1 MEIFQSKK
9 IMIKLLKIEKSGK
22 TNIRTNLY
30 ARIRHKKEWRM
41 ILVFNIFKFIGI
53 FMAVIMGMITVFMM
67 LIIISK
73 IEVNIKKFHISK
85 NVNNNINKKIN
96 NNGNNNWKNRR
107 TFLKISL
114 KIGNFQWLWINLD
127 KSKLAKI
134 QEKLKEQEEKNKQ
147 IKEKVNREIKN
158 DLKLIIKNKKL
169 RKELKDIKPQL
180 KRFKANIQISTKDY
194 IITSYLVA
202 IISIVISNIVPHLV
216 NEKQKRETKE
226 IIKNINYKINP
237 IYIYQNYYDIRLSM
251 IIDVSIFKI
260 LKFLIALVKISRKIS
275 KTV

>member
-1 MEIFQSKK
+1 
-9 IMIKLLKIEKSGK
+9 
-22 TNIRTNLY
+22 
-30 ARIRHKKEWRM
+30 M

-85 NVNNNINKKIN
+85 INNINKNVN
-96 NNGNNNWKNRR
+96 NNGNNNWKNRS

-114 KIGNFQWLWINLD
+114 KIGKFQWLWINLD
-127 KSKLAKI
+127 ESKLAKI

-180 KRFKANIQISTKDY
+180 KLFKANIQISTKDY

-216 NEKQKRETKE
+216 NEKQNRASKE

-237 IYIYQNYYDIRLSM
+237 IYINQNYYDIRLSM

-260 LKFLIALVKISRKIS
+260 LKFLIALVKISKKIS

>member
-1 MEIFQSKK
+1 
-9 IMIKLLKIEKSGK
+9 
-22 TNIRTNLY
+22 
-30 ARIRHKKEWRM
+30 M

-53 FMAVIMGMITVFMM
+53 FMAVIIGMITVFMM

-85 NVNNNINKKIN
+85 NVNNNIN

-114 KIGNFQWLWINLD
+114 KIGNFQWLCINLD

-237 IYIYQNYYDIRLSM
+237 IYINQNYYDIRLSM

>member
-1 MEIFQSKK
+1 
-9 IMIKLLKIEKSGK
+9 
-22 TNIRTNLY
+22 
-30 ARIRHKKEWRM
+30 
-41 ILVFNIFKFIGI
+41 
-53 FMAVIMGMITVFMM
+53 M
-67 LIIISK
+67 LFRS
-73 IEVNIKKFHISK
+73 
-85 NVNNNINKKIN
+85 
-96 NNGNNNWKNRR
+96 
-107 TFLKISL
+107 
-114 KIGNFQWLWINLD
+114 
-127 KSKLAKI
+127 
-134 QEKLKEQEEKNKQ
+134 EEKNKQ

-237 IYIYQNYYDIRLSM
+237 IYINQNYYDIRLSM

>member
-1 MEIFQSKK
+1 
-9 IMIKLLKIEKSGK
+9 
-22 TNIRTNLY
+22 
-30 ARIRHKKEWRM
+30 M
-41 ILVFNIFKFIGI
+41 ILVFNILKFIGI
-53 FMAVIMGMITVFMM
+53 FIAVIIGMITVFTI

-85 NVNNNINKKIN
+85 NGNKKVNKHVNKNVN
-96 NNGNNNWKNRR
+96 NNGNNDGKNNWKNRR
-107 TFLKISL
+107 AFLKVSL
-114 KIGNFQWLWINLD
+114 KIGKFQWLWINLD

-158 DLKLIIKNKKL
+158 DLKLVIKNKKL

-216 NEKQKRETKE
+216 NEKQNRACKE
-226 IIKNINYKINP
+226 IIKNINYKIDP
-237 IYIYQNYYDIRLSM
+237 IYVYQNYYDIRLSM

-260 LKFLIALVKISRKIS
+260 LKFLIALVKISKKIS

>member
-1 MEIFQSKK
+1 
-9 IMIKLLKIEKSGK
+9 
-22 TNIRTNLY
+22 
-30 ARIRHKKEWRM
+30 M

-53 FMAVIMGMITVFMM
+53 FIAVIMGMITVFMM

-85 NVNNNINKKIN
+85 NVNNNINKNVNKKIN
-96 NNGNNNWKNRR
+96 NNGNNWKNRR
-107 TFLKISL
+107 TFLKTSL
-114 KIGNFQWLWINLD
+114 KIGKFQWLCINLD

-202 IISIVISNIVPHLV
+202 IISIVISNIVPHLI

-237 IYIYQNYYDIRLSM
+237 IYINQNYYDIRLSM

>member
-1 MEIFQSKK
+1 
-9 IMIKLLKIEKSGK
+9 
-22 TNIRTNLY
+22 
-30 ARIRHKKEWRM
+30 M

-53 FMAVIMGMITVFMM
+53 FMAVIIGMITVFMM

-85 NVNNNINKKIN
+85 NVNNNIN

-114 KIGNFQWLWINLD
+114 KIGNFQWLCINLD

-237 IYIYQNYYDIRLSM
+237 IYINQNYHDIRLSM

>member
-1 MEIFQSKK
+1 M
-9 IMIKLLKIEKSGK
+9 LKIEKSGK

-85 NVNNNINKKIN
+85 NVNNINKNVNKKI
-96 NNGNNNWKNRR
+96 NNNWKNRR

-114 KIGNFQWLWINLD
+114 KIGKFQWLWINLD
-127 KSKLAKI
+127 ESKLVKI

-180 KRFKANIQISTKDY
+180 KLFKANIQISTKDY

-216 NEKQKRETKE
+216 NEKQNRASKE

-237 IYIYQNYYDIRLSM
+237 IYINQNYYDIRLSM

>member
-1 MEIFQSKK
+1 
-9 IMIKLLKIEKSGK
+9 
-22 TNIRTNLY
+22 
-30 ARIRHKKEWRM
+30 M

-53 FMAVIMGMITVFMM
+53 FIAVIMGMITVFMM

-85 NVNNNINKKIN
+85 NVNNNINKNVNKKIN
-96 NNGNNNWKNRR
+96 NNGNNWKNRR
-107 TFLKISL
+107 TFLKTSL

-202 IISIVISNIVPHLV
+202 IISIVISNIVPHLI

-237 IYIYQNYYDIRLSM
+237 IYINQNYYDIRLSM

>member
-1 MEIFQSKK
+1 
-9 IMIKLLKIEKSGK
+9 
-22 TNIRTNLY
+22 
-30 ARIRHKKEWRM
+30 M

-53 FMAVIMGMITVFMM
+53 FMAVIIGMITVFMM

-85 NVNNNINKKIN
+85 NVNNNIN

-114 KIGNFQWLWINLD
+114 KIGNFQWLCINLD

-226 IIKNINYKINP
+226 IIKNINYKIHP
-237 IYIYQNYYDIRLSM
+237 IYINQNYYDIRLSM

>member
-1 MEIFQSKK
+1 
-9 IMIKLLKIEKSGK
+9 
-22 TNIRTNLY
+22 
-30 ARIRHKKEWRM
+30 M

-53 FMAVIMGMITVFMM
+53 FMAVIIVMITVFMM

-85 NVNNNINKKIN
+85 NVNNNIN

-194 IITSYLVA
+194 IITSYLVT

-237 IYIYQNYYDIRLSM
+237 IYINQNYYDIRLSM

>member
-1 MEIFQSKK
+1 
-9 IMIKLLKIEKSGK
+9 
-22 TNIRTNLY
+22 
-30 ARIRHKKEWRM
+30 M

-85 NVNNNINKKIN
+85 NVNNNIN

-114 KIGNFQWLWINLD
+114 KIGNFQWLCINLD

-147 IKEKVNREIKN
+147 IKEKVNREIKT

-237 IYIYQNYYDIRLSM
+237 IYINQNYYDIRLSM

>member
-1 MEIFQSKK
+1 
-9 IMIKLLKIEKSGK
+9 
-22 TNIRTNLY
+22 
-30 ARIRHKKEWRM
+30 M

-53 FMAVIMGMITVFMM
+53 FMAVIIGMITVFMM

-73 IEVNIKKFHISK
+73 IEVNIKKSHISK

-114 KIGNFQWLWINLD
+114 KIGKFQWLWINLD

-216 NEKQKRETKE
+216 NEKQKRENKE

-237 IYIYQNYYDIRLSM
+237 IYINQNYYDIRLSM

>member
-1 MEIFQSKK
+1 
-9 IMIKLLKIEKSGK
+9 
-22 TNIRTNLY
+22 
-30 ARIRHKKEWRM
+30 M

-73 IEVNIKKFHISK
+73 IEVNIKKFHTSK
-85 NVNNNINKKIN
+85 NVNNINKNVNKKIN

-114 KIGNFQWLWINLD
+114 KIGKFQWFWINLD
-127 KSKLAKI
+127 ESKLARI

-180 KRFKANIQISTKDY
+180 KLFKANIQISTKDY

-216 NEKQKRETKE
+216 NEKQNRASKE

-237 IYIYQNYYDIRLSM
+237 IYINQNYYDIRLSM

-260 LKFLIALVKISRKIS
+260 LKFLIALVKYLK
-275 KTV
+275 K

>member
-1 MEIFQSKK
+1 
-9 IMIKLLKIEKSGK
+9 
-22 TNIRTNLY
+22 
-30 ARIRHKKEWRM
+30 M

-85 NVNNNINKKIN
+85 NVNNNIN

-114 KIGNFQWLWINLD
+114 KIGNFQWLCINLD

>member
-1 MEIFQSKK
+1 
-9 IMIKLLKIEKSGK
+9 
-22 TNIRTNLY
+22 
-30 ARIRHKKEWRM
+30 M

-53 FMAVIMGMITVFMM
+53 FMAVVIGMITVFMM

-85 NVNNNINKKIN
+85 NVNNNIN

-114 KIGNFQWLWINLD
+114 KIGNFQWLCINLD

-237 IYIYQNYYDIRLSM
+237 IYINQNYYDIRLSM

>member
-1 MEIFQSKK
+1 
-9 IMIKLLKIEKSGK
+9 
-22 TNIRTNLY
+22 
-30 ARIRHKKEWRM
+30 M

-53 FMAVIMGMITVFMM
+53 FIAVIMGMITVFMM

-85 NVNNNINKKIN
+85 NVNNNIN

-134 QEKLKEQEEKNKQ
+134 QEKLKEQEEKNK
-147 IKEKVNREIKN
+147 VNREIKN

-194 IITSYLVA
+194 IITSYLVT

-237 IYIYQNYYDIRLSM
+237 IYINQNYYDIRLSM

>member
-1 MEIFQSKK
+1 MERTRRKENKQ
-9 IMIKLLKIEKSGK
+9 EK
-22 TNIRTNLY
+22 
-30 ARIRHKKEWRM
+30 
-41 ILVFNIFKFIGI
+41 
-53 FMAVIMGMITVFMM
+53 
-67 LIIISK
+67 
-73 IEVNIKKFHISK
+73 
-85 NVNNNINKKIN
+85 NNNINI
-96 NNGNNNWKNRR
+96 NGNNNWKNRR

-114 KIGNFQWLWINLD
+114 KIGNFQWLCINLD

-147 IKEKVNREIKN
+147 IKEKVNREIKT

-226 IIKNINYKINP
+226 IIKNINYKIN
-237 IYIYQNYYDIRLSM
+237 
-251 IIDVSIFKI
+251 V
-260 LKFLIALVKISRKIS
+260 
-275 KTV
+275 

>member
-216 NEKQKRETKE
+216 NEKQKRENKE

-237 IYIYQNYYDIRLSM
+237 IYINQNYYDIRLSM

>member
-1 MEIFQSKK
+1 
-9 IMIKLLKIEKSGK
+9 
-22 TNIRTNLY
+22 
-30 ARIRHKKEWRM
+30 M

-53 FMAVIMGMITVFMM
+53 FIAVIMGMITVFMM

-85 NVNNNINKKIN
+85 NVNNNINKNVNKKIN
-96 NNGNNNWKNRR
+96 NNGNNWKNRR
-107 TFLKISL
+107 TFLKTSL
-114 KIGNFQWLWINLD
+114 KIGNFQWLCINLD

-237 IYIYQNYYDIRLSM
+237 IYINQNYYDIRLSM

>member
-1 MEIFQSKK
+1 
-9 IMIKLLKIEKSGK
+9 
-22 TNIRTNLY
+22 
-30 ARIRHKKEWRM
+30 M

-85 NVNNNINKKIN
+85 NVNNNINKNVNKKIN

-107 TFLKISL
+107 TFLKTSL
-114 KIGNFQWLWINLD
+114 KIGNFQWLCINLD

-216 NEKQKRETKE
+216 NEKQKRKTKE

-237 IYIYQNYYDIRLSM
+237 IYINQNYYDIRLSM

>member
-1 MEIFQSKK
+1 
-9 IMIKLLKIEKSGK
+9 
-22 TNIRTNLY
+22 
-30 ARIRHKKEWRM
+30 M

-53 FMAVIMGMITVFMM
+53 FMAVIIGMITVFMM

-85 NVNNNINKKIN
+85 NVNNNIN

-107 TFLKISL
+107 TFLKTSL
-114 KIGNFQWLWINLD
+114 KIGKFQWLWINLD

-237 IYIYQNYYDIRLSM
+237 IYINQNYYDIRLSM

>member
-1 MEIFQSKK
+1 
-9 IMIKLLKIEKSGK
+9 
-22 TNIRTNLY
+22 
-30 ARIRHKKEWRM
+30 M

-85 NVNNNINKKIN
+85 NVNNNINKNVNKKIN
-96 NNGNNNWKNRR
+96 NNGNNWKNRR
-107 TFLKISL
+107 TYLKTSL
-114 KIGNFQWLWINLD
+114 KIGKFQWLCINLD

-216 NEKQKRETKE
+216 NEKQKRKTKE

-237 IYIYQNYYDIRLSM
+237 IYINQNYYDIRLSM

-260 LKFLIALVKISRKIS
+260 LKFLITLVKISRKIS